1 MAEQNLKNHI
11 RFYPPHHFVFYPV
24 ALIMIAFAIFFAVKH
39 EFSIIWIFLAATV
52 FVIAWVAFMLR
63 QHYALTLQDRI
74 IFLEMQYRYFVLTGD
89 RFELLE
95 KNLSKSQIFALRFAS
110 DIEFPALAQKAAAE
124 KLSPQKIKES
134 ISSWKADNQRV

>member
-24 ALIMIAFAIFFAVKH
+24 ALIMIALAVFFAVKND
-39 EFSIIWIFLAATV
+39 FSIIWIFLAATV
-52 FVIAWVAFMLR
+52 FLIAWVAFMLR

-74 IFLEMQYRYFVLTGD
+74 IFLEMRYCYFVLTGD

-110 DIEFPALAQKAAAE
+110 DVEFPALAQKAAAE

-134 ISSWKADNQRV
+134 ISNWKADRQRV